1 MPAHNAVN
9 LRELVRDPKRIL
21 SSALIGQLCEP
32 KFVEILCMSGKFD
45 VVWFDQEHVGLTMP
59 QIEHAARAARSVG
72 IPSFVRLYAQNY
84 ADVMR
89 PLEAGSDGIM
99 AAMVRTAAEVEKIV
113 EWARFYPQGMRGI
126 NGSGVDGRYGGYASR
141 DAYFED
147 ANRHVM
153 VAIQIETAE
162 ALAEAEAIAR
172 VPGVDMVFVGPADL
186 SQSLGI
192 PGQFDHPKLWEA
204 IDRIAAACES
214 AGVPMGALAVGVPMA
229 MKFKER
235 GCRFITHSVDTWL
248 VQAGLAGLDEPWAE
262 VFDC

>member
-59 QIEHAARAARSVG
+59 QIEHAARAARSLG

-99 AAMVRTAAEVEKIV
+99 VDEDPRVLMGDDFV
-113 EWARFYPQGMRGI
+113 QRGSRGFRDMHEGEHRGT
-126 NGSGVDGRYGGYASR
+126 GS
-141 DAYFED
+141 
-147 ANRHVM
+147 
-153 VAIQIETAE
+153 
-162 ALAEAEAIAR
+162 
-172 VPGVDMVFVGPADL
+172 
-186 SQSLGI
+186 
-192 PGQFDHPKLWEA
+192 
-204 IDRIAAACES
+204 
-214 AGVPMGALAVGVPMA
+214 
-229 MKFKER
+229 R
-235 GCRFITHSVDTWL
+235 GDFGW
-248 VQAGLAGLDEPWAE
+248 
-262 VFDC
+262 

>member
-1 MPAHNAVN
+1 MPSRNIAN
-9 LRELVRDPKRIL
+9 LRELVRERNRIL
-21 SSALIGQLCEP
+21 SSVLVGQLCDP
-32 KFVEILCMSGKFD
+32 KFIELLCMSGKFD
-45 VVWFDQEHVGLTMP
+45 IVWFDQEHVGLTTQ
-59 QIEHAARAARSVG
+59 QIENAARAARSVG

-89 PLEAGSDGIM
+89 PLEAGADGIM
-99 AAMVRTAAEVEKIV
+99 AAMVRTTVEVEKIM

-147 ANRHVM
+147 ANRRAF

-162 ALAEAEAIAR
+162 ALAEVKTIAK
-172 VPGVDMVFVGPADL
+172 VPGVDMIFVGPADL

-192 PGQFDHPKLWEA
+192 PGQFDHPKLWLA
-204 IDRIAAACES
+204 IDEIAAACE
-214 AGVPMGALAVGVPMA
+214 AADVPMAALAVGVPMA
-229 MKFKER
+229 SKFIDR

-248 VQAGLAGLDEPWAE
+248 VQAGLAGLDEPWKE
-262 VFDC
+262 IFGR